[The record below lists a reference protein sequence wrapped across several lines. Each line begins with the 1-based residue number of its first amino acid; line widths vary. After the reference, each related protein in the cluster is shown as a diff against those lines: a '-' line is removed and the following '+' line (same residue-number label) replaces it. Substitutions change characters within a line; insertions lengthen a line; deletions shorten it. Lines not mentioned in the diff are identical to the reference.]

1 LVPCG
6 RLSSNPVYLLLLN
19 EKMVIPNL
27 LMPRKETHTM
37 LQGFEKWQGFSTLLN
52 DPKTLEKKDNGK

>member
-1 LVPCG
+1 
-6 RLSSNPVYLLLLN
+6 
-19 EKMVIPNL
+19 
-27 LMPRKETHTM
+27 MPRKETHTM